1 MHPGEDLAVQQRRLT
16 VGTLAAIGTGVVVL
30 AMGGHAI
37 GRAAGFDWHFIA
49 VALLLYLLGGALLVA
64 RIRAFHPFDRFGLP
78 NAVTLSRLGI
88 ASLFAGL
95 AQEAALID
103 KPSAWVLWLFVGLAV
118 LALVLDGIDGALA
131 RRFNISSRFGA
142 RFDMEVDAL
151 FILLLSVLAFLLDKV
166 GAWVLL
172 IGALRYL
179 FVLAGHVWPVL
190 TEPLPASWRRK
201 TVSVVQGIFLS
212 GVLSPLIE
220 PPVSSWIALASLA
233 MLSYSFAVDVVWLAA
248 RHRQRQ
254 RDAQTP
260 GDGERA

>member
-1 MHPGEDLAVQQRRLT
+1 MHPAEDLAAQQRRLT
-16 VGTLAAIGTGVVVL
+16 VGALAAIGTGVVVL

-37 GRAAGFDWHFIA
+37 GRAAGFDWHFSAI
-49 VALLLYLLGGALLVA
+49 ALLLYLLGGALLVT

-103 KPSAWVLWLFVGLAV
+103 RPPDWVLWLFVGLAV

-131 RRFNISSRFGA
+131 RRFNLASPFGA

-151 FILLLSVLAFLLDKV
+151 FILLLSVLVFLLDKV

-179 FVLAGHVWPVL
+179 FVVASHAWPAL
-190 TEPLPASWRRK
+190 SEPLPPSWRRK

-220 PPVSSWIALASLA
+220 PPLSSWIALASLA
-233 MLSYSFAVDVVWLAA
+233 MLSYSFAVDVAWLAA
-248 RHRQRQ
+248 RHRDQEPE
-254 RDAQTP
+254 AQARR
-260 GDGERA
+260 DGERA